1 MLLIQK
7 NKPKLNS
14 VGCVNPEARS
24 IGLKL
29 RLMILFITLITVSG
43 CTEFALV
50 MSGSSIAISQNA
62 YVKAYNG
69 ADFLTVISS
78 EKSIKR
84 HVYEKG
90 KKYIVDYTKAR
101 ALGIMSNH

>member
-14 VGCVNPEARS
+14 VGCVNPLARS

-29 RLMILFITLITVSG
+29 RLTILFIILIFVSS
-43 CTEFALV
+43 CTEFALI

-69 ADFLTVISS
+69 ADFLTVITT
-78 EKSIKR
+78 EKSIKK
-84 HVYEKG
+84 HAYEKG
-90 KKYIVDYTKAR
+90 KKYIYEQTVKQYK
-101 ALGIMSNH
+101 GFYSK